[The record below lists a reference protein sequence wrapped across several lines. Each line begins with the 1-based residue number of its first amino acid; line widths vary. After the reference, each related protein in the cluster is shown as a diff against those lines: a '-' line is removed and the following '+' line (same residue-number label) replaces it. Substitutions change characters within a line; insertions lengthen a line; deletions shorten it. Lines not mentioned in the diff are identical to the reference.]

1 MGDHGQLRRAP
12 WPLVLAIGLIG
23 LVSFAA
29 VLPALLGSPV
39 LPSEA
44 WVGQAR
50 AAARTLGAVEALG
63 LGWLAARWLKRRG
76 RGKPV
81 RALGGALAV
90 LAGFSLGSSL
100 VYLGPVLP
108 GVING
113 AAVAHVFTVAE
124 VPRRGR
130 PGCKSSVTLSGLP
143 VLSDQICNLP
153 EALRATL
160 MPGQLIEAWGR
171 GNRFGLL
178 PMELG
183 VLD

>member
-12 WPLVLAIGLIG
+12 RFLVLAIGLVG

-29 VLPALLGSPV
+29 VLPALFGAPV
-39 LPSEA
+39 LPSES
-44 WVGQAR
+44 WVEQAR
-50 AAARTLGAVEALG
+50 ASARALGAVEALG
-63 LGWLAARWLKRRG
+63 LGWLAAHGLKQQG

-81 RALGGALAV
+81 RALGGGIAL
-90 LAGFSLGSSL
+90 LAGFFLGSSL

-108 GVING
+108 GVFNG
-113 AAVAHVFTVAE
+113 SVVAHVFSVAE

-130 PGCKSSVTLSGLP
+130 PACASAVTLAGLP
-143 VLSDQICNLP
+143 VLSDQICDVP

-160 MPGQLIEAWGR
+160 RPGQTIEAWGR
-171 GNRFGLL
+171 GNRFGLM

-183 VLD
+183 LLD